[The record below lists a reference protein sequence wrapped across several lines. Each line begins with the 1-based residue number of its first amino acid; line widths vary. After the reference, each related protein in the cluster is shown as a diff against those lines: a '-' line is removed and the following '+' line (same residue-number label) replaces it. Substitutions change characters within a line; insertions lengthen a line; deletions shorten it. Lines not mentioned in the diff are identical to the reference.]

1 MQFSRGIRFRRGLG
15 QDEYPKGMPVPV
27 VQKLAAAQQG
37 LSDPA
42 FERLMRDI
50 SAPID
55 IVNGK
60 AYEAEVAESYK
71 VAEKILPPLVK
82 EGAK

>member
-1 MQFSRGIRFRRGLG
+1 
-15 QDEYPKGMPVPV
+15 
-27 VQKLAAAQQG
+27 
-37 LSDPA
+37 
-42 FERLMRDI
+42 MRDI

-55 IVNGK
+55 IVVGK

-82 EGAK
+82 ESAK